1 MKRKICCVLLTITMI
16 IGMVGCGTKN
26 KIEEAPVNATTE
38 EVVAEEPTEEVVAE
52 EPTEEVSFE
61 GTDEKE
67 EAETVEETPE
77 IAEDVP
83 DPVVEERIA
92 NAEEKFDVMRA
103 FGDLLFFQLRTPSTE
118 CVFYARTLDNI
129 EHDYCLYDTS
139 DDAEFKGLEA
149 ALEDYSAEGSLYA
162 TLYIMMDEV
171 INHDK
176 NFETAHVQM
185 GDLWK
190 GTGSEKAF
198 FEKIGFVISNHTKST
213 AEPNDWML
221 NAASYLATL
230 SMLNGDK
237 CVLENPE
244 DFTEITYTN
253 GVQSAY
259 KVDLNY
265 DGEVVCYLVFDE
277 KGNLLNIDSDDG
289 FAALDKYYSYIWME
303 ENDEERYEIGA
314 GNRVYPGQ
322 EVQNAGIF
330 GMEDMEAI
338 RQELMDQ
345 GMWTEENEAAYQ
357 EAISEN

>member
-1 MKRKICCVLLTITMI
+1 MKRKIYCVLLTITMI

-38 EVVAEEPTEEVVAE
+38 EVVAEEPTEEV
-52 EPTEEVSFE
+52 SFE

-67 EAETVEETPE
+67 EAETVEEAPE

-92 NAEEKFDVMRA
+92 NAEEKFSIMRA
-103 FGDLLFFQLRTPSTE
+103 FGDMLFFQLRTPSTE

-149 ALEDYSAEGSLYA
+149 ILELEDFETAEGSLYA

-171 INHDK
+171 INHGN
-176 NFETAHVQM
+176 NFETVHGQM
-185 GDLWK
+185 CDVWNS
-190 GTGSEKAF
+190 TRSEKAF

-213 AEPNDWML
+213 AESNDWML

-265 DGEVVCYLVFDE
+265 DGQVVCYLVFDE

-303 ENDEERYEIGA
+303 ENDHERYEIGA